1 MIKSKR
7 HDWNAQNSVKLLKK
21 YLRPIKDK
29 VISVDNETL
38 EVLFKLIT
46 LKVDQEFI
54 KQICCTFTLID
65 HASVSKNM
73 QRSILDAISEV
84 KAQLVHWIRHRQNK
98 QTLLA
103 PASQKS
109 NFVEEI
115 KAQLADD
122 QEIIDTRITYEVR
135 LYSLS
140 VEDQSFEVI
149 VQKIREKSLMLE
161 KSQKLERLL
170 KVFKMLFNQFSKSS
184 REAHPSNEDKAKVS
198 FREDWVKI
206 IAISQ
211 LKDLFEVFWEY
222 LQCLQ
227 NNKVN

>member
-1 MIKSKR
+1 M
-7 HDWNAQNSVKLLKK
+7 L
-21 YLRPIKDK
+21 Y
-29 VISVDNETL
+29 
-38 EVLFKLIT
+38 
-46 LKVDQEFI
+46 
-54 KQICCTFTLID
+54 FTLID

-73 QRSILDAISEV
+73 QRSILDAIPEV

-103 PASQKS
+103 PVSQKS

-122 QEIIDTRITYEVR
+122 QEIIDTRITYKVR

-149 VQKIREKSLMLE
+149 DQEIREKSLMLE

-184 REAHPSNEDKAKVS
+184 REAHPSNEDKVKFS

-206 IAISQ
+206 IAIPQ
-211 LKDLFEVFWEY
+211 LNDLFEVFWEY